1 MKIGFKLIAVVALMA
16 VAVGCVKLIEPTP
29 SFAPSTVA
37 FSATASATTVAVA
50 AADSTKAALTV
61 TWNDPKFSVGL
72 KNSKFTV
79 MVGKAGANFTTFST
93 KEFTNA
99 LSGDLTGNDLNG
111 MALKFGGVIGQP
123 IALEMMVVASQ
134 ANNNEPKKSD
144 VLKVTVT
151 PFGDLSLAASSTT
164 VVTTAQNKD
173 NVGLTLIWS
182 PGFKG
187 YEGAR
192 VYQLQYAKGGTA
204 FATTVNIDLTTVNKT
219 FTNFEL
225 NNISALAYGVPA
237 GTSGPIDFRVRATNG
252 AGSIIFSNT
261 ITVAVTPYET
271 VYPSI
276 WGMGAALNGWGPWD
290 NPDRAVEV
298 VGTAFQ
304 VYEMVAKLT
313 QGEIFRFFAQY
324 DWNPNSYNYNYFTTV
339 SSVFELNPADGDNNF
354 KVVGATGWYKVTVNL
369 NTKVVTAVS
378 VNEPVLFM
386 MGAALNGWGPTWNE
400 TPLTQVKMTYKKPGV
415 FEANPTFKVETFRFF
430 AQGDWN
436 PTSYNYPFFTT
447 VDTKFENANDGD
459 KNFRYIGTPGAY
471 KIRVDLNKKTVVN
484 F

>member
-1 MKIGFKLIAVVALMA
+1 MKIGLKLVVVVALMV
-16 VAVGCVKLIEPTP
+16 VAAGCVKLIEPTP
-29 SFAPSTVA
+29 SFAPSTVT
-37 FSATASATTVAVA
+37 FSANSSATTVAAA

-79 MVGKAGANFTTFST
+79 MVSKSGTNFASFAT

-99 LSGDLTGNDLNG
+99 LAGDLTGKDLNG

-123 IALEMMVVASQ
+123 IALDMMVVASQ
-134 ANNNEPKKSD
+134 ANNNEPKKSA
-144 VLKVTVT
+144 VLNVTVT
-151 PFGDLSLAASSTT
+151 PYGDLSLATSSTS

-173 NVGLTLIWS
+173 NVGLTLNWS

-187 YEGAR
+187 YEGSR

-204 FATTVNIDLTTVNKT
+204 FASTVNIDLTNLNKP

-237 GTSGPIDFRVRATNG
+237 GTSGSIDFRVRATNG
-252 AGSIIFSNT
+252 LGAVIFSNT
-261 ITVAVTPYET
+261 ITVGVTPYET

-276 WGMGAALNGWGPWD
+276 WGMGAALNGWGPWQSKE
-290 NPDRAVEV
+290 VEV

-304 VYEMVAKLT
+304 IFEMVAKIT
-313 QGEIFRFFAQY
+313 NGETFRFFAQA
-324 DWNPNSYNYNYFTTV
+324 DWNPNSYNYPYFT
-339 SSVFELNPADGDNNF
+339 SVDTNFENANDGDKNF
-354 KVVGATGWYKVTVNL
+354 KFVGTTGWYKVTVNL
-369 NTKVVTAVS
+369 NTKTVTSLAVS
-378 VNEPVLFM
+378 EPVLYM
-386 MGAALNGWGPTWNE
+386 MGAALNGWGPWNDKE
-400 TPLTQVKMTYKKPGV
+400 VKMNYKKPGV
-415 FEANPTFKVETFRFF
+415 FEANPTFSVEAFRFF

-436 PTSYNYPFFTT
+436 PTSYNYPYFTS
-447 VDTKFENANDGD
+447 VDANFINANDGD
-459 KNFRYIGTPGAY
+459 KNFKFVGTPGAL
-471 KIRVDLNKKTVVN
+471 KVRVDLNTKKVST

>member
-1 MKIGFKLIAVVALMA
+1 MGMNNKIRIVWGIALLTLA
-16 VAVGCVKLIEPTP
+16 VSCVKLIEPTP

-37 FSATASATTVAVA
+37 FSASASATTVAA
-50 AADSTKAALTV
+50 APADSLKAALTL

-79 MVGKAGANFTTFST
+79 MVAKTGTNFTSFAS

-99 LSGDLTGNDLNG
+99 LKGDLTGKDLNG

-123 IALEMMVVASQ
+123 IALDMMVVASQ
-134 ANNNEPKKSD
+134 ANNNEPKKSA
-144 VLKVTVT
+144 VLGVTVT
-151 PFGDLSLAASSTT
+151 PFSDLSIAASSTA

-173 NVGLTLIWS
+173 NVGLTLTWS

-187 YEGAR
+187 YEGSR
-192 VYQLQYAKGGTA
+192 VYQLQYAKGGTN
-204 FATTVNIDLTTVNKT
+204 FAATVNIDLPNITRS

-252 AGSIIFSNT
+252 AGSVIFSNT
-261 ITVAVTPYET
+261 VTVGVTPYET

-276 WGMGAALNGWGPWD
+276 YGMGAGLNGWGPW
-290 NPDRAVEV
+290 PDKAAEA

-304 VYEMVAKLT
+304 VFEMTARIT
-313 QGEIFRFFAQY
+313 NGEAFRFFAQA
-324 DWNPNSYNYNYFTTV
+324 DWGPNSYNYPFFTTV
-339 SSVFELNPADGDNNF
+339 DSKFENANDGDKNF
-354 KVVGATGWYKVTVNL
+354 RFIGTTGWYKVVVNL
-369 NTKVVTAVS
+369 NTKVVTAVATT
-378 VNEPVLFM
+378 EPTLFM
-386 MGAALNGWGPTWNE
+386 MGAALNGWGPWNDKE
-400 TPLTQVKMTYKKPGV
+400 VKMTYKKPGV
-415 FEANPTFKVETFRFF
+415 FEANATFSVQTFRFF
-430 AQGDWN
+430 AQGDWG

-447 VDTKFENANDGD
+447 VDPKFENANDGD
-459 KNFRYIGTPGAY
+459 KNLKYIGTAGPY
-471 KIRVDLNKKTVVN
+471 RIRVDLNKKTVVN

>member
-1 MKIGFKLIAVVALMA
+1 MKIGLKLIAVVALMA
-16 VAVGCVKLIEPTP
+16 VAAGCVKLIEPTP

-37 FSATASATTVAVA
+37 FSATASATTVAA
-50 AADSTKAALTV
+50 ASADSTKTALTV

-79 MVGKAGANFTTFST
+79 TVSKTGTNFASFAT
-93 KEFTNA
+93 KEFTNS
-99 LSGDLTGNDLNG
+99 LTGDLTGKELNG
-111 MALKFGGVIGQP
+111 IALKFGGVIGQP
-123 IALEMMVVASQ
+123 IALDMMVVASQ

-151 PFGDLSLAASSTT
+151 PYGDLSLAVSSTS

-173 NVGLTLIWS
+173 NVGLTLTWS

-187 YEGAR
+187 YEGSR

-204 FATTVNIDLTTVNKT
+204 FATTVNIDLTNINKS

-252 AGSIIFSNT
+252 AGSVIFSNT

-276 WGMGAALNGWGPWD
+276 YGMGAGLNGWGPWPD
-290 NPDRAVEV
+290 NAAEA

-304 VYEMVAKLT
+304 VFEMTARIT
-313 QGEIFRFFAQY
+313 NGEAFRFFAQA
-324 DWNPNSYNYNYFTTV
+324 DWGPNSYNYPFFTTV
-339 SSVFELNPADGDNNF
+339 DSKFENANDGDKNF
-354 KVVGATGWYKVTVNL
+354 RFIGTTGWYKVVVNL
-369 NTKVVTAVS
+369 TTKVVTAVATT
-378 VNEPVLFM
+378 EPTLFM
-386 MGAALNGWGPTWNE
+386 MGAGLNGWGPWNDKE
-400 TPLTQVKMTYKKPGV
+400 VKMTYKKPGV
-415 FEANPTFKVETFRFF
+415 FEANPTFKLETFRFF

>member
-1 MKIGFKLIAVVALMA
+1 MKIGLKLVVAVALMA

-29 SFAPSTVA
+29 SFKPSTVA
-37 FSATASATTVAVA
+37 FSASASATTVAAA
-50 AADSTKAALTV
+50 AADSLKAALTL

-79 MVGKAGANFTTFST
+79 MVSKAGTNFASFAT

-99 LSGDLTGNDLNG
+99 LTGDLTGKELNG
-111 MALKFGGVIGQP
+111 IALKFGGVIGQP
-123 IALEMMVVASQ
+123 ISLDVMVVASQ

-151 PFGDLSLAASSTT
+151 PYGDLSLAVSSTS
-164 VVTTAQNKD
+164 VVTTALNKD
-173 NVGLTLIWS
+173 NVGLRLNWS

-187 YEGAR
+187 YEGSR
-192 VYQLQYAKGGTA
+192 VYQLQYAKGGTS
-204 FATTVNIDLTTVNKT
+204 FATTVNIDLPNTTRS

-252 AGSIIFSNT
+252 AGAVIFSNT
-261 ITVAVTPYET
+261 ITVGVTPYET

-339 SSVFELNPADGDNNF
+339 SSVFALNPSDGDNNF
-354 KVVGATGWYKVTVNL
+354 KVVGATGWYRVTVNL

-378 VNEPVLFM
+378 ATEPVLFM
-386 MGAALNGWGPTWNE
+386 MGAALNGWGPWNDKE
-400 TPLTQVKMTYKKPGV
+400 VKMTYKKPGV
-415 FEANPTFKVETFRFF
+415 FEANPTFNVEIFRFF
-430 AQGDWN
+430 AQNDWN
-436 PTSYNYPFFTT
+436 PTSYNYPYFSGGVDPKFTQNP
-447 VDTKFENANDGD
+447 DTGDGD
-459 KNFRYIGTPGAY
+459 KNFKYIGTPGSY
-471 KIRVDLNKKTVVN
+471 RIRVDLNKKTVVN